1 MFATERNKSSELNFT
16 VNTENISSR
25 YLQPLKKKFVLSN
38 LDHNVD
44 QIKEEQL
51 RELTE
56 LLIELKSEYDCLV
69 RESIIKKR
77 QTEEIT
83 KRIEILERTEKKTK
97 NKLSEMQEN
106 YTNMESLIKLK
117 ELKKNE
123 ELHAKMTLNNM
134 IDKMKSELQILKKE
148 ITSYDAKL
156 KTVSHDYERVSLTKN
171 SIEEKVNQVYS
182 KISTQKNRNQ
192 LEKNENDLVIQYY
205 NTIIEQKWAFIHSSD
220 ERKYKQ
226 MKIAI
231 AAKNDSQDKQEVEKR
246 KILFLC
252 MLYDKFL
259 KKKMEKELKDN
270 EKIEEVFQKIREIT
284 VNLLNNKLGQLKPE
298 IHCRQDFA

>member
-16 VNTENISSR
+16 INTENVSSR

-51 RELTE
+51 KELTE
-56 LLIELKSEYDCLV
+56 LLTELKSEYDRLV
-69 RESIIKKR
+69 RESIMKKR

-106 YTNMESLIKLK
+106 YSNMESLIKLK

-123 ELHAKMTLNNM
+123 ELHTKMTLNNL
-134 IDKMKSELQILKKE
+134 IEKMKSEMLILKKE
-148 ITSYDAKL
+148 ITTYDARL
-156 KTVSHDYERVSLTKN
+156 KSVSHDYERVSLTKN

-182 KISTQKNRNQ
+182 KISTQRNRNQ
-192 LEKNENDLVIQYY
+192 LEKNDNDLVIQYY

-259 KKKMEKELKDN
+259 KKKMDKELKDN

-284 VNLLNNKLGQLKPE
+284 VN
-298 IHCRQDFA
+298 I

>member
-1 MFATERNKSSELNFT
+1 MFATERNKSYDSQYT
-16 VNTENISSR
+16 INTENVSSR
-25 YLQPLKKKFVLSN
+25 FLQPLKKKFVLSN

-83 KRIEILERTEKKTK
+83 KRIEILEKTEKKSKT
-97 NKLSEMQEN
+97 KLSEMQEN
-106 YTNMESLIKLK
+106 FMNMESLIKLK

-123 ELHAKMTLNNM
+123 ELHTKMTLNNM
-134 IDKMKSELQILKKE
+134 IEKMKTELQILKKE

-156 KTVSHDYERVSLTKN
+156 KNVTHDLERVSLTKN

-182 KISTQKNRNQ
+182 KINTQKTKNIH
-192 LEKNENDLVIQYY
+192 EKNENDLVIQYY

-246 KILFLC
+246 KVLFLC

-259 KKKMEKELKDN
+259 KKKMDKEIKDN

-284 VNLLNNKLGQLKPE
+284 VKINSNI
-298 IHCRQDFA
+298 IHRAIPI